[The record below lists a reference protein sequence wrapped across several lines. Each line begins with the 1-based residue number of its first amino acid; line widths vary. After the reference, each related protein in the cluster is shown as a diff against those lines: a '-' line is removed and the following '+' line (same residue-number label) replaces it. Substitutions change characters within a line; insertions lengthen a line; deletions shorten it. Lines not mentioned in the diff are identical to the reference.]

1 MVDSKENQKFD
12 LGVKKLRFRV
22 QIYSNIGVYF
32 RNVYFLLHST
42 KLSILNVSAP
52 TESVFLTA
60 SSMRWNDLEIKN
72 CMGRKQN
79 GQHLQGWLFSI
90 FRALFKAMIMFSKN
104 NSFFRNHMRALE
116 SNYQIS
122 ELLRPKPSH
131 CAPKVYSYQ
140 NVFVFVFVFFFKL

>member
-22 QIYSNIGVYF
+22 QIYSNISVYF
-32 RNVYFLLHST
+32 KNVYFLLHST

-60 SSMRWNDLEIKN
+60 SSMRWNDLEVKN
-72 CMGRKQN
+72 CMGRKKN

-90 FRALFKAMIMFSKN
+90 FRALFKAMIMFCKIIAISAT
-104 NSFFRNHMRALE
+104 HMRALE

-140 NVFVFVFVFFFKL
+140 NVFCFFFFNL